1 MKPSH
6 VTKALQCRRRLCST
20 LLLGTS
26 CLSASLRPAHNR
38 LPEIRELL
46 VSNRKMAVCPWQ
58 LCRGKANAIKA
69 LSKFIELQKT
79 MQLQR
84 AEAAEGMG
92 TLTAFLISTE
102 TTQESETNFYFLLW
116 GGLVIN
122 PDENV
127 EVRQYQN
134 AILISYC
141 R

>member
-1 MKPSH
+1 
-6 VTKALQCRRRLCST
+6 
-20 LLLGTS
+20 
-26 CLSASLRPAHNR
+26 
-38 LPEIRELL
+38 
-46 VSNRKMAVCPWQ
+46 
-58 LCRGKANAIKA
+58 
-69 LSKFIELQKT
+69 